1 LKGRGASF
9 VALHD
14 FMKRVWNSAGLAL
27 VAAFGWSVF
36 SAETRAAPPV
46 DFKRDI
52 LPIFEG
58 RCYEC
63 HGPQKDKGGL
73 RFDKRSTVFGGSDS
87 GKPVI
92 VPGQSGASPLFQ
104 HVTSMDPD
112 TRMPPKGE
120 RLSEA
125 QIAALKS
132 WIDAGADWP
141 ESATPEKQHWAYVH
155 PGFPTP
161 PAVKAAQG
169 LRNAIDHF
177 VLARLEKE
185 KLKPSPEA
193 DRAVLL
199 RRVSLDLTGLPPT
212 LDEVEAF
219 LVDKSPE
226 AYERAV
232 NRLLASPAYGERW
245 ARPWLD
251 LARYA
256 DTQGYEKDNRRTMW
270 PYRDWVIQA
279 LNDNLRFDQFTIEQL
294 AGDLLPD
301 ATQEQK
307 VATGFHRNTM
317 TNTEGGTDNEEF
329 RYEAVVDRINTT
341 FATWLGTTFNCAQCH
356 NHKYD
361 PFSTVEYYRIMAF
374 LNHTADADADDE
386 RPTMKVFKPGQKE
399 QLKEL
404 RDAEQAAGKE
414 LNDAVS
420 TPLFAQAQVEW
431 ETKIAREHTAWETLD
446 PTEFKSEGG
455 ATLRKNN
462 TKSIVAEGVNPT
474 NDTYVVTAAAGA
486 GRVTGIRLEALET
499 GPEKAL
505 GRHANGGF
513 VLRQF
518 DLSVKPGGADSDRPA
533 RWKSV
538 SANFSQKDF
547 DVTNLLTGKG
557 DGWAVATFEEK
568 NRVRRS
574 AYFALAEPLD
584 LPEGGTLTFT
594 LRHSHKH
601 PGANLRRFR
610 LYATRSEEVGPPTKL
625 PDDVRAVLAV
635 TPDQRDE
642 KQRDKL
648 RDYFKSIAPALK
660 PQREALAAAK
670 KAADE
675 FDAKIPVTSVMVEL
689 DKPRE
694 THRHVRGAYLTK
706 AEVVTPGTP
715 ASLHSFA
722 PFLPTN
728 RLGFARWLVDTNNP
742 LTARVIMNRF
752 WEQYFGRGIVETV
765 EEFGKQGEPPSH
777 PELLDWLA
785 AEFMR
790 TGWDLKA
797 MHKTIVM
804 SATYRQTSKVSPELL
819 ERDPNNR
826 LLARGPR
833 VRLEAEMLRDQMLAV
848 SGLLSRKMGGPSVMP
863 PQPDGVWQVVYSGD
877 KWETSKGEDKYRR
890 GLYTFWRRT
899 APHPA
904 MVSFDAPS
912 REFCVLRRNR
922 SNTPLQA
929 LTTLNDPAAI
939 EAAQAIARRVAAF
952 PGTDAR
958 ARAALAFRLVL
969 ARAPQPKEVD
979 RLVALFQSELAAF
992 KQDSTAAGKMAFGET
1007 SQPPAEAD
1015 AAELAAWTVVANV
1028 LLNLDETITKG

>member
-1 LKGRGASF
+1 
-9 VALHD
+9 
-14 FMKRVWNSAGLAL
+14 MKRLWQIVLLASIPL
-27 VAAFGWSVF
+27 PGALS
-36 SAETRAAPPV
+36 ETRAASSV

-52 LPIFEG
+52 QPIFER

-63 HGPQKDKGGL
+63 HGPNKDKGGL
-73 RFDKRSTVFGGSDS
+73 RFDRKATVFGGADS

-92 VPGQSGASPLFQ
+92 VPGKSADSPLYQ
-104 HVTSMDPD
+104 HITSTD
-112 TRMPPKGE
+112 TDEMMPPKGE
-120 RLSEA
+120 RLSES
-125 QIAALKS
+125 QVALIKK
-132 WIDAGADWP
+132 WIDAGAVWP
-141 ESATPEKQHWAYVH
+141 DDAGQQQKHWAYAH

-161 PAVKAAQG
+161 PKVKNTKWP
-169 LRNAIDHF
+169 RNAIDRF
-177 VLARLEKE
+177 VLARLEQE

-212 LDEVEAF
+212 LEEVDAF
-219 LVDKSPE
+219 LADKSPE
-226 AYERAV
+226 HYEKAV
-232 NRLLASPAYGERW
+232 DRLLASPTYGERW

-270 PYRDWVIQA
+270 PYRDWVIKA
-279 LNDNLRFDQFTIEQL
+279 LNDNMPFDQFTIEQI
-294 AGDLLPD
+294 AGDMLADP
-301 ATQEQK
+301 TQEQK

-341 FATWLGTTFNCAQCH
+341 FAVWMGTTLNCAQCH

-361 PFSTVEYYRIMAF
+361 PFTTKEYYQIMAF

-386 RPTMKVFKPGQKE
+386 KPTMKIFKPGQEK
-399 QLKEL
+399 QLKKL
-404 RDAEQAAGKE
+404 RDAEKAAEKE

-420 TPLFAQAQVEW
+420 TPGFAQAQTEW
-431 ETKIAREHTAWETLD
+431 EAQIASEQTAWETLD

-462 TKSIVAEGVNPT
+462 TRSIIAEGINPT
-474 NDTYVVTAAAGA
+474 NDTYVVTTSAGA
-486 GRVTGIRLEALET
+486 GRFTGVRLEALET
-499 GPEKAL
+499 GSEKAL
-505 GRHANGGF
+505 GRHTNGGF

-518 DLSVKPGGADSDRPA
+518 DLTVKPDANNPA
-533 RWKSV
+533 KSAKWKNV
-538 SANFSQKDF
+538 SADFSQKNF
-547 DVTNLLTGKG
+547 DVTNLVAGTG
-557 DGWAVATFEEK
+557 DGWAVGTPEEK

-574 AYFALAEPLD
+574 AYFALTEPLE
-584 LPEGGTLTFT
+584 LGEGAKLTFT
-594 LRHSHKH
+594 LRHSDKH
-601 PGANLRRFR
+601 PGSNLRRFR
-610 LYATRSEEVGPPTKL
+610 LYATRAEKVGPPTKL
-625 PDDVRAVLAV
+625 PDDVRAALAV
-635 TPDQRDE
+635 AVDKRDL
-642 KQRDKL
+642 KQRVAV
-648 RDYFKSIAPALK
+648 RDHYKSIDPALK
-660 PQREALAAAK
+660 PLRDALAKEK

-675 FDAKIPVTSVMVEL
+675 FDAKIPISSVMVEL
-689 DKPRE
+689 EKPRE
-694 THRHVRGAYLTK
+694 TRRHVRGAYLTK
-706 AEVVTPGTP
+706 AEVVTTGTP
-715 ASLHSFA
+715 ASLHPLSTN
-722 PFLPTN
+722 LPSN

-790 TGWDLKA
+790 TGWDMKA

-804 SATYRQTSKVSPELL
+804 SATYRQTSRVPPELVQ
-819 ERDPNNR
+819 RDPNNR

-833 VRLEAEMLRDQMLAV
+833 VRLEAEMVRDQMLTA
-848 SGLLSRKMGGPSVMP
+848 SGLISHKIGGPSVMP

-904 MVSFDAPS
+904 MISFDAPS

-939 EAAQAIARRVAAF
+939 ECAQAIARKVV
-952 PGTDAR
+952 GTSGGDLKAR
-958 ARAALAFRLVL
+958 ATHAFRLVL
-969 ARAPQPKEVD
+969 ARAPQPKEIE
-979 RLVALFQSELAAF
+979 RLTALFQSELKNYQADSKAAE
-992 KQDSTAAGKMAFGET
+992 KMAGSRAGESLST
-1007 SQPPAEAD
+1007 TD
-1015 AAELAAWTVVANV
+1015 NAELAAWTVVANV
-1028 LLNLDETITKG
+1028 LLNLDEAITKG